1 MEKELQREELSTKK
15 AWPTFMSWV
24 GSTSALIG
32 LFASIAGGVTWFI
45 THHKKQTERQS
56 KMALAEAQATQG
68 EYQASIKSYADILSG
83 DPLYRP
89 ALDQQLNAAMRWAED
104 FHVLTRADQN
114 AAEIAAPALDQIF
127 AILNAGLIR
136 SKGSEAADVQA
147 HIGWTHWL
155 NQNIA
160 AREFGSVAE
169 QNFRAAL
176 AADPQNVYAHAMLGN
191 WMLQKGQSFNE
202 AIQHFN
208 IAVSTGRA
216 RPFVR
221 QLQFG
226 ALIHLE
232 KKGARSELVKAAND
246 MRKTGEALD
255 EGSKSRILADC
266 FNPGITDEGK
276 RAESLSA
283 VSPDEAW
290 KTYLWLDDKA
300 QEGQAQTM
308 VHDFVYANLLEVTG
322 KREEA
327 LGKFRLLQR
336 ELKNQP
342 GTMKNS
348 VDAAVARL
356 SRS

>member
-1 MEKELQREELSTKK
+1 
-15 AWPTFMSWV
+15 
-24 GSTSALIG
+24 
-32 LFASIAGGVTWFI
+32 
-45 THHKKQTERQS
+45 
-56 KMALAEAQATQG
+56 
-68 EYQASIKSYADILSG
+68 
-83 DPLYRP
+83 
-89 ALDQQLNAAMRWAED
+89 
-104 FHVLTRADQN
+104 
-114 AAEIAAPALDQIF
+114 
-127 AILNAGLIR
+127 
-136 SKGSEAADVQA
+136 VQA
-147 HIGWTHWL
+147 HIGWAHWL
-155 NQNIA
+155 NEKIA
-160 AREFGSVAE
+160 HREFDSVAE
-169 QNFRAAL
+169 QNFRIAL
-176 AADPQNVYAHAMLGN
+176 ASDPQNVYAHAMLGN
-191 WMLQKGQSFNE
+191 WMLEKGQSFDQ

-208 IAVSTGRA
+208 IAVSTGGA

-226 ALIHLE
+226 ALIHLD
-232 KKGARSELVKAAND
+232 KKGARSELVKTAND

-266 FNPGITDEGK
+266 FNPVVTDQAE

-322 KREEA
+322 KRQEA
-327 LGKFRLLQR
+327 LEKFRLLQR

-356 SRS
+356 SQS